1 MTKNYSR
8 TDHVTGYAKLDIAPE
23 KWLKEYVVDKL
34 TSEIDT
40 IVDFGCA
47 SGRNFIPFKESIDYF
62 YGFDIHPEEEVFW
75 LPATQTL
82 YMSEKLEYYT
92 CSIEDFLTEYNK
104 YNHINWG
111 RSLVMYH
118 GALLNLESHEQQ
130 NETIDLILKLGCK
143 NIVINDYIKDI
154 QIRKAV
160 LNDKGIGWLS
170 LSEKNKKLFLPPS
183 GLIKNL
189 RSEDQNEP
197 LQAHI
202 ALDIQ

>member
-8 TDHVTGYAKLDIAPE
+8 TDHVTGYAKWDIAPE

-34 TSEIDT
+34 TSDINT

-62 YGFDIHPEEEVFW
+62 YGFDIHPEEEILW
-75 LPATQTL
+75 RPDAQSL
-82 YMSEKLEYYT
+82 YTTGKLQYNT
-92 CSIEDFLTEYNK
+92 CSIEDFLTEHDK
-104 YNHINWG
+104 YNHINWE

-143 NIVINDYIKDI
+143 NIVIHDYIKDI

-160 LNDKGIGWLS
+160 LNNKGIGWLS
-170 LSEKNKKLFLPPS
+170 LSEKNKKLFLS
-183 GLIKNL
+183 NGFIKNL
-189 RSEDQNEP
+189 RSDKQDAP